1 MHSHNHSHSH
11 SHQGTGDNASKR
23 IGWAFF
29 LNVIFTII
37 EFIGGWLTNSTA
49 IMADAVHDL
58 GDSLSIGSAW
68 ILNKLSD
75 KKANNT
81 FSYGYKRFSLLGAL
95 INGLVLIIGSIW
107 ILLEAIPRLAAPQ
120 MPQAEGM
127 LLLSI
132 FGIAVN
138 GFAAYKLSAGETLNE
153 RVLNWHLLEDVLGW
167 VAVFIVSIVLLF
179 KPWPILD
186 PILSIAFTLF
196 ILFNVARNLKET
208 ILLFLQATPN
218 EKQDKAVRDLLLSKP
233 EVNKLHHFHIWSL
246 DGEHSVM
253 TVHLVLRDEIS
264 VSQMKNLKNQLQE
277 ELATFKFVHTTI
289 ELEFSDEKCRDGNI
303 TNLNSG

>member
-1 MHSHNHSHSH
+1 MHSHNHNHGSSG
-11 SHQGTGDNASKR
+11 SDASTR

-29 LNVIFTII
+29 LNVVFTII

-58 GDSLSIGSAW
+58 GDSLSIGTAW
-68 ILNKLSD
+68 GLNKLSD
-75 KKANNT
+75 KEANNT

-95 INGLVLIIGSIW
+95 INCLVLTVGSVW
-107 ILLEAIPRLAAPQ
+107 ILFEAIPRLAAPE

-138 GFAAYKLSAGETLNE
+138 GFAAYKLSDGDSLNE

-167 VAVFIVSIVLLF
+167 VAVFIVSIVLMF

-186 PILSIAFTLF
+186 PLLSIGFTLF
-196 ILFNVARNLKET
+196 ILFNVVRNLKET
-208 ILLFLQATPN
+208 ILLFLQATPDD
-218 EKQDKAVRDLLLSKP
+218 KQVSEVRSVLTAKT
-233 EVNKLHHFHIWSL
+233 EVKELHHFHIWSL

-253 TVHLVLRDEIS
+253 TVHLVLNAEIT
-264 VSQMKNLKNQLQE
+264 VAQMKNLKNQLQK
-277 ELATFKFVHTTI
+277 ELKSFEFVHTTI
-289 ELEFSDEKCRDGNI
+289 ELEFADEVCRDEN
-303 TNLNSG
+303 TNG

>member
-1 MHSHNHSHSH
+1 MHSHHHNHSHH
-11 SHQGTGDNASKR
+11 GTSDNASKR

-58 GDSLSIGSAW
+58 GDSLSIGTAW

-95 INGLVLIIGSIW
+95 INGLVLIVGSIW

-138 GFAAYKLSAGETLNE
+138 GFAAYKLSAGESLNE
-153 RVLNWHLLEDVLGW
+153 RILNWHLLEDVLGW
-167 VAVFIVSIVLLF
+167 VAVLIVSIVLLF

-218 EKQDKAVRDLLLSKP
+218 EKQNKAVRNILLSKP
-233 EVNKLHHFHIWSL
+233 EVSKLHHFHIWSL

-264 VSQMKNLKNQLQE
+264 VSQMKNLKNQLQA
-277 ELATFKFVHTTI
+277 ELVIFKFVHTTI
-289 ELEFSDEKCRDGNI
+289 ELEFSGEECRDANI
-303 TNLNSG
+303 SM